1 MGFHFD
7 SVEAA
12 KAHLRSIAGK
22 IDRRTKFKVEAY
34 ADGSALLLIDAPQLR
49 SAA

>member
-12 KAHLRSIAGK
+12 KAHLRGIAGK
-22 IDRRTKFKVEAY
+22 IGPKIRFKIEAY
-34 ADGSALLLIDAPQLR
+34 PNGTALLLIDAPQLR

>member
-1 MGFHFD
+1 MGFHFE

-12 KAHLRSIAGK
+12 KAHLRNIAGK
-22 IDRRTKFKVEAY
+22 VGPKVRFRVDAY
-34 ADGSALLLIDAPQLR
+34 ADGTALLLIDAPQLR